1 LGERKYHRSA
11 VVYSGFVGRYSR
23 DVARAAGS
31 TTQAQ
36 GDRAMQND
44 EAVLTANRAFYHAF
58 RTRDFA
64 AMDALWART
73 APVACIHPGWA
84 ALIGRD
90 AVMASWR
97 DILGQPT
104 AIACQA
110 ERVLLFGDSAC
121 VLCHEVVDGGD
132 PDAGLLIASNLFV
145 REAGDWRMVH
155 HQAGGVAPGMLV
167 EAAPGSRL
175 H

>member
-1 LGERKYHRSA
+1 
-11 VVYSGFVGRYSR
+11 
-23 DVARAAGS
+23 
-31 TTQAQ
+31 
-36 GDRAMQND
+36 MQDD
-44 EAVLTANRAFYHAF
+44 EAVLAANRAFYRAF
-58 RTRDFA
+58 RARDFA
-64 AMDALWART
+64 AMDLLWARA

-84 ALIGRD
+84 ALVGRD

-121 VLCHEVVDGGD
+121 VLCHEVLDGADQAGGQEE
-132 PDAGLLIASNLFV
+132 GLLVASNLFV
-145 REAGDWRMVH
+145 REAGDWRLVH

-167 EAAPGSRL
+167 QGAPATRL

>member
-1 LGERKYHRSA
+1 
-11 VVYSGFVGRYSR
+11 
-23 DVARAAGS
+23 
-31 TTQAQ
+31 
-36 GDRAMQND
+36 MQDD
-44 EAVLTANRAFYHAF
+44 EAVLAANRAFYRAF
-58 RTRDFA
+58 RARDFA
-64 AMDALWART
+64 AMDLLWARA

-84 ALIGRD
+84 ALVGRD

-121 VLCHEVVDGGD
+121 VLCHEVLDGADQAGGQEE
-132 PDAGLLIASNLFV
+132 GLLVASNLFV
-145 REAGDWRMVH
+145 REAGDWRLVH
-155 HQAGGVAPGMLV
+155 HQAGGVAPGILV
-167 EAAPGSRL
+167 HGAPTTRL